1 MLDRVRRPALLGAAA
16 LCLLLFPSSALGLD
30 FLLKWGEHG
39 ESRGEFGFAEGIA
52 TDPRGNV
59 YVADWANHRIQK
71 FTPEGKFITEWGS
84 HGGANRQFSYPE
96 GIATDTRGNVY
107 VADTGNNRI
116 QKFGPHGDFITKWGG
131 FGSGDGEFDSPVD
144 IATDADGN
152 VYVADHSW
160 VPADAHQWIQ
170 KFTPRGDF
178 ITKWGG
184 WGSGEGE
191 FGGLTGVAAD
201 ADGNVYATEVI
212 HERVQK
218 FTSDGTFLTM
228 WGTAGSGDGEFAT
241 TPDVAT
247 DPQGNVY
254 VLDGGYNGRVQQF
267 TSHGD
272 FLTKWGTSGYGDGQL
287 AGPTSIAADRHGNVY
302 VLDDSGNRVQK
313 FGGFSL
319 GSVRRNKKAGT
330 AVLAAT
336 VPRPGEVKL
345 ARTRKV
351 TAVEKRASSHGV
363 VRVPVRSRGKATRT
377 LESEGRVK
385 VRARVTYMETGGGSS
400 TRSKLL
406 VLRKRG

>member
-1 MLDRVRRPALLGAAA
+1 MRVLAAVA
-16 LCLLLFPSSALGLD
+16 ASAMYVLLFPSSAPALD
-30 FLLKWGEHG
+30 FLIKWGEYG
-39 ESRGEFGFAEGIA
+39 DFIGEFAFPGGIA

-59 YVADWANHRIQK
+59 YVADWGNHRIQK
-71 FTPEGKFITEWGS
+71 FTPEGDFLAEWGNQ
-84 HGGANRQFSYPE
+84 GRGNGEFRYPA
-96 GIATDTRGNVY
+96 GVATDARGKVY
-107 VADTGNNRI
+107 VADTGNERI
-116 QKFGPHGDFITKWGG
+116 QKFAPDGEFLKKWGSS
-131 FGSGDGEFDSPVD
+131 GSGDGEFAEPVD
-144 IATDADGN
+144 LATDGQGN

-160 VPADAHQWIQ
+160 LSDTGHQRIQ
-170 KFTPRGDF
+170 KFTSNGDF

-191 FGGLTGVAAD
+191 FMGLTGVGTD
-201 ADGNVYATEVI
+201 ADGNVYATEVAQD
-212 HERVQK
+212 RVQK
-218 FTSDGTFLTM
+218 FTSDGNLLTT
-228 WGTAGSGDGEFAT
+228 WRTSPSGDQFDGAS
-241 TPDVAT
+241 DVAT
-247 DPQGNVY
+247 DIQGNVY
-254 VLDGGYNGRVQQF
+254 VLNAGNNAGVQQF
-267 TSHGD
+267 TSQGN
-272 FLTKWGTSGYGDGQL
+272 FVTSWSRSGFGDGEL
-287 AGPTSIAADRHGNVY
+287 DGPTSIAIDYQGNVY
-302 VLDDSGNRVQK
+302 VLEDGGNRVQK

-351 TAVEKRASSHGV
+351 TAVEKRATSHGV